1 MATIDTKVLKRPVT
15 ARVNEFDEFASRML
29 SYNITEAKLN
39 NQKSLPVVID
49 SYGGEVYSLMGMVD
63 LLTNSGLDII
73 TIATSKAMSC
83 GAFLLAIGKKRYAT
97 PKSTIMIHAVRNIIR
112 GDIDSQKNEV
122 NQMEKLNNMAFE
134 LLDVNTN
141 KPSGFWLNKLA
152 ENNNNDLYLSAQEAL
167 ELGLITNIGT
177 PELTDIFNEDE
188 IKMCENEGNNFDD
201 LRLLLSHENKSN
213 INHKEI
219 FNLIQDNFQSK
230 NINNDKNEQKQGE
243 TMDLNKVL
251 GKLSEDEKKPITAL
265 QNELIS
271 AKQDGEIKSKE
282 LETKMNEIKV
292 LSDNHAKV
300 IADFAKK
307 SDNDFIDTLIASKK
321 LSLAEKNDELEILA
335 NLPESVKAKHKTKL
349 LGKSAVVQGEV
360 PSNGESGFDG
370 GELSYKA
377 KLEKVAKKYNLD
389 LKKSS
394 DLAEAQVLE
403 AKGGY

>member
-1 MATIDTKVLKRPVT
+1 MAIDTKVLKRPVT

-83 GAFLLAIGKKRYAT
+83 GALLLAIGKKRYAT
-97 PKSTIMIHAVRNIIR
+97 PKSTIMIHAVRSTMR
-112 GDIDSQKNEV
+112 GDLDSQKNEV
-122 NQMEKLNNMAFE
+122 NQLEKLNNMAFE
-134 LLDVNTN
+134 LLDTNTN

-167 ELGLITNIGT
+167 NLGLITNIGT

-188 IKMCENEGNNFDD
+188 IKMCEKEGNNFDD

-230 NINNDKNEQKQGE
+230 NINNDKNEQKQGG

-271 AKQDGEIKSKE
+271 AKQDVEIKSKE
-282 LETKMNEIKV
+282 LETKINEIKA

-335 NLPESVKAKHKTKL
+335 NLPESVKAKHKAKL
-349 LGKSAVVQGEV
+349 LAKSAVVQGEV

-389 LKKSS
+389 LKKQS
-394 DLAEAQVLE
+394 DLAEAQILE

>member
-1 MATIDTKVLKRPVT
+1 MAIDTKVLKRPVT

-83 GAFLLAIGKKRYAT
+83 GALLLAIGKKRYAT
-97 PKSTIMIHAVRNIIR
+97 PKSTIMIHAVRSTMR
-112 GDIDSQKNEV
+112 GDLDSQKNEV
-122 NQMEKLNNMAFE
+122 NQLEKLNNMAFE
-134 LLDVNTN
+134 LLDTNTN

-167 ELGLITNIGT
+167 NLGLITNIGT

-188 IKMCENEGNNFDD
+188 IKMCEKEGNNFDD

-271 AKQDGEIKSKE
+271 AKQDVEIKSKE
-282 LETKMNEIKV
+282 LETKMNEIKA

-300 IADFAKK
+300 IADFTKK

-335 NLPESVKAKHKTKL
+335 NLPESVKAKHKAKL
-349 LGKSAVVQGEV
+349 LAKSAVVQGEV

-389 LKKSS
+389 LKKQS
-394 DLAEAQVLE
+394 DLAEAQILE

>member
-1 MATIDTKVLKRPVT
+1 MAIDTKVLKRPVT

-83 GAFLLAIGKKRYAT
+83 GALLLAIGKKRYAT
-97 PKSTIMIHAVRNIIR
+97 PKSTIMIHAVRSTMR
-112 GDIDSQKNEV
+112 GDLDSQKNEV
-122 NQMEKLNNMAFE
+122 NQLEKLNNMAFE
-134 LLDVNTN
+134 LLDTNTN

-167 ELGLITNIGT
+167 NLGLITNIGT

-188 IKMCENEGNNFDD
+188 IKMCEKEGNNFDD

-271 AKQDGEIKSKE
+271 AKQDVEIKSKE
-282 LETKMNEIKV
+282 LETKMNEIKA

-335 NLPESVKAKHKTKL
+335 NLPESVKAKHKAKL
-349 LGKSAVVQGEV
+349 LAKSAVVQGEV

-389 LKKSS
+389 LKKQS
-394 DLAEAQVLE
+394 DLAEAQILE

>member
-1 MATIDTKVLKRPVT
+1 MAIDTKVLKRPVT

-49 SYGGEVYSLMGMVD
+49 SYGGEAYSLMGMVD

-97 PKSTIMIHAVRNIIR
+97 PKSTIMIHAVRSTMR
-112 GDIDSQKNEV
+112 GDLDSQKNEV
-122 NQMEKLNNMAFE
+122 NQLEKLNNMAFE
-134 LLDVNTN
+134 LLDTNTN

-167 ELGLITNIGT
+167 NLGLITNIGT

-188 IKMCENEGNNFDD
+188 IKMCEKEGNNFDD

-230 NINNDKNEQKQGE
+230 NINNDKNEQKQGG

-271 AKQDGEIKSKE
+271 AKQDVEIKSKE
-282 LETKMNEIKV
+282 LETKINEIKA

-335 NLPESVKAKHKTKL
+335 NLPESVKAKHKAKL
-349 LGKSAVVQGEV
+349 LAKSAVVQGEV
-360 PSNGESGFDG
+360 PNNGENGFDG

-389 LKKSS
+389 LKKQS
-394 DLAEAQVLE
+394 DLAEAQILE

>member
-1 MATIDTKVLKRPVT
+1 MAIDTKVLKRPVT

-49 SYGGEVYSLMGMVD
+49 SYGGEAYSLMGMVD

-97 PKSTIMIHAVRNIIR
+97 PKSTIMIHAVRSTMR
-112 GDIDSQKNEV
+112 GDLDSQKNEV
-122 NQMEKLNNMAFE
+122 NQLEKLNNMAFE
-134 LLDVNTN
+134 LLDTNTN

-167 ELGLITNIGT
+167 NLGLITNIGT
-177 PELTDIFNEDE
+177 PELNEIFNEDE
-188 IKMCENEGNNFDD
+188 IKMCEKEGNNFDD

-230 NINNDKNEQKQGE
+230 NINNDKNEQKQGG

-271 AKQDGEIKSKE
+271 AKQDVEIKSKE
-282 LETKMNEIKV
+282 LETKINEIKA

-335 NLPESVKAKHKTKL
+335 NLPESVKAKHKAKL
-349 LGKSAVVQGEV
+349 LAKSAVVQGEV

-389 LKKSS
+389 LKKQS
-394 DLAEAQVLE
+394 DLAEAQILE

>member
-1 MATIDTKVLKRPVT
+1 MAIDTKVLKRPVT

-49 SYGGEVYSLMGMVD
+49 SYGGEVYSLLGMVD
-63 LLTNSGLDII
+63 ILSNSGLEVI
-73 TIATSKAMSC
+73 TIATSKTMSC
-83 GAFLLAIGKKRYAT
+83 GAFLLSIGKKRYAT
-97 PKSTIMIHAVRNIIR
+97 PNATIMIHAVRNAMR
-112 GDIDSQKNEV
+112 GDVESQKNEIE
-122 NQMEKLNNMAFE
+122 QMEKLNNKAFA
-134 LLDVNTN
+134 LLDSNTN
-141 KPSGFWLNKLA
+141 KESGFWLNKLA
-152 ENNNNDLYLSAQEAL
+152 ENNNNDLYLTPEEAL

-177 PELTDIFNEDE
+177 PELTEIFNEDE
-188 IKMCENEGNNFDD
+188 LKMCEKEGNSYDD
-201 LRLLLSHENKSN
+201 LKLLLAYDKP
-213 INHKEI
+213 KK
-219 FNLIQDNFQSK
+219 QDNFQSK

-271 AKQDGEIKSKE
+271 AKQDVEMKSKE
-282 LETKMNEIKV
+282 LETKINEMKV

-321 LSLAEKNDELEILA
+321 LALAEKNDELEILA
-335 NLPESVKAKHKTKL
+335 NLPESVKAKHKAKL
-349 LGKSAVVQGEV
+349 LAKSVVVQGEV

-389 LKKSS
+389 LKKQS
-394 DLAEAQVLE
+394 DLAEAQILE

>member
-1 MATIDTKVLKRPVT
+1 MAIDTKVLKRPVT

-83 GAFLLAIGKKRYAT
+83 GALLLSIGKKRYAT
-97 PKSTIMIHAVRNIIR
+97 PKSTIMIHAVRGGSR
-112 GDIDSQKNEV
+112 GDVASQKNEV
-122 NQMEKLNNMAFE
+122 NEIERLNNLAFE

-152 ENNNNDLYLSAQEAL
+152 ENNNNDLYLTPQEAL
-167 ELGLITNIGT
+167 NLGLITNIGT

-188 IKMCENEGNNFDD
+188 IKMCEKEGNNFDD

-271 AKQDGEIKSKE
+271 AKQDVEIKSKE
-282 LETKMNEIKV
+282 LETKMNEIKA

-300 IADFAKK
+300 IADFTKK

-335 NLPESVKAKHKTKL
+335 NLPESVKAKHKAKL
-349 LGKSAVVQGEV
+349 LAKSAVVQGEV

-389 LKKSS
+389 LKKQS
-394 DLAEAQVLE
+394 DLAEAQILE

>member
-1 MATIDTKVLKRPVT
+1 MAIDTKVLKRPVT

-49 SYGGEVYSLMGMVD
+49 SYGGEAYSLMGMVD

-97 PKSTIMIHAVRNIIR
+97 PKSTIMIHAVRNTIR
-112 GDIDSQKNEV
+112 GDVDSQQNEV
-122 NQMEKLNNMAFE
+122 NEIKRLNNLVFE

-152 ENNNNDLYLSAQEAL
+152 ENNNNDLYLTPQEAL
-167 ELGLITNIGT
+167 NLGLITNIGT

-188 IKMCENEGNNFDD
+188 IKMCEKEGNNFDD

-219 FNLIQDNFQSK
+219 FNLIQDNFQS
-230 NINNDKNEQKQGE
+230 NNNKNEQKQGE
-243 TMDLNKVL
+243 TMDLQKVL

-271 AKQDGEIKSKE
+271 TKQDVEMKSKE
-282 LETKMNEIKV
+282 LETKMNEIKA
-292 LSDNHAKV
+292 LNDNHLKV
-300 IADFAKK
+300 LADFTKK
-307 SDNDFIDTLIASKK
+307 SDNDFIDSLIASKK

-335 NLPESVKAKHKTKL
+335 NLPESVKAKHKAKL

-377 KLEKVAKKYNLD
+377 KLEKVAKKYSLD
-389 LKKSS
+389 LKKQS
-394 DLAEAQVLE
+394 DLAEAQILE

>member
-1 MATIDTKVLKRPVT
+1 MAIDTKVLKRPVT

-49 SYGGEVYSLMGMVD
+49 SYGGEAYSLMGMVD

-97 PKSTIMIHAVRNIIR
+97 PKSTIMIHAVRCTMR
-112 GDIDSQKNEV
+112 GDLDSQKNEV
-122 NQMEKLNNMAFE
+122 NQLEKLNNMAFE

-152 ENNNNDLYLSAQEAL
+152 ENNNNDLYLTPQEAL
-167 ELGLITNIGT
+167 NLGLITNIGT

-188 IKMCENEGNNFDD
+188 IKMCEKEGNNFDD

-219 FNLIQDNFQSK
+219 FNLIQDNFQS
-230 NINNDKNEQKQGE
+230 NNNKNEQKQGE
-243 TMDLNKVL
+243 TMDLQKVL

-271 AKQDGEIKSKE
+271 TKQDVEMKSKE
-282 LETKMNEIKV
+282 LETKMNEIKA
-292 LSDNHAKV
+292 LNDNHLKV
-300 IADFAKK
+300 LADFTKK
-307 SDNDFIDTLIASKK
+307 SDNDFIDSLIASKK

-335 NLPESVKAKHKTKL
+335 NLPESVKAKHKAKL

-377 KLEKVAKKYNLD
+377 KLEKVAKKYSLD
-389 LKKSS
+389 LKKQS
-394 DLAEAQVLE
+394 DLAEAQILE

>member
-1 MATIDTKVLKRPVT
+1 MAIDTKVLKRPVT

-49 SYGGEVYSLMGMVD
+49 SYGGEAYSLMGMVD

-97 PKSTIMIHAVRNIIR
+97 PKSTIMIHAVRSTMR
-112 GDIDSQKNEV
+112 GDLDSQKNEV
-122 NQMEKLNNMAFE
+122 NQLEKLNNMAFE
-134 LLDVNTN
+134 LLDTNTN

-167 ELGLITNIGT
+167 NLGLITNIGT

-188 IKMCENEGNNFDD
+188 IKMCEKEGNNFDD

-230 NINNDKNEQKQGE
+230 NINNDKNEQKQGG

-271 AKQDGEIKSKE
+271 AKQDVEIKSKE
-282 LETKMNEIKV
+282 LETKINEIKA

-335 NLPESVKAKHKTKL
+335 NLPESVKAKHKAKL
-349 LGKSAVVQGEV
+349 LAKSAVVQGEV

-389 LKKSS
+389 LKKQS
-394 DLAEAQVLE
+394 DLAEAQILE

>member
-1 MATIDTKVLKRPVT
+1 MAIDTKVLKRPVT

-49 SYGGEVYSLMGMVD
+49 SYGGEAYSLMGMVD

-97 PKSTIMIHAVRNIIR
+97 PKSTIMIHAVRSTMR
-112 GDIDSQKNEV
+112 GDLDSQKNEV
-122 NQMEKLNNMAFE
+122 NQLEKLNNMAFE
-134 LLDVNTN
+134 LLDTNTN

-167 ELGLITNIGT
+167 NLGLITNIGT

-188 IKMCENEGNNFDD
+188 IKMCEKEGNNFDD

-230 NINNDKNEQKQGE
+230 NINNDKNEQKQGG

-271 AKQDGEIKSKE
+271 AKQDVEIKSKE
-282 LETKMNEIKV
+282 LETKINEIKV

-335 NLPESVKAKHKTKL
+335 NLPESVKAKHKAKL
-349 LGKSAVVQGEV
+349 LAKSAVVQGEV
-360 PSNGESGFDG
+360 PNNGENGFDG

-389 LKKSS
+389 LKKQS
-394 DLAEAQVLE
+394 DLAEAQILE

>member
-1 MATIDTKVLKRPVT
+1 MAIDTKVLKKPVT

-49 SYGGEVYSLMGMVD
+49 SYGGEAYSLMGMVD

-97 PKSTIMIHAVRNIIR
+97 PKSTIMIHAVRNTMR
-112 GDIDSQKNEV
+112 GDLDSQKNEV
-122 NQMEKLNNMAFE
+122 NQLEKLNNMAFE
-134 LLDVNTN
+134 LLDINTN

-167 ELGLITNIGT
+167 NLGLITNIGT

-188 IKMCENEGNNFDD
+188 IKMCEKEGNNFDD

-230 NINNDKNEQKQGE
+230 NINNDKNEQKQGG

-271 AKQDGEIKSKE
+271 AKQDVEIKSKE
-282 LETKMNEIKV
+282 LETKINEIKA

-335 NLPESVKAKHKTKL
+335 NLPESVKAKHKAKL
-349 LGKSAVVQGEV
+349 LAKSAVVQGEV

-389 LKKSS
+389 LKKQS
-394 DLAEAQVLE
+394 DLAEAQILE

>member
-1 MATIDTKVLKRPVT
+1 MAIDTKVLKRPVT

-49 SYGGEVYSLMGMVD
+49 SYGGEAYSLMGMVD

-97 PKSTIMIHAVRNIIR
+97 PKSTIMIHAVRSTMR
-112 GDIDSQKNEV
+112 GDLDSQKNEV
-122 NQMEKLNNMAFE
+122 NQLEKLNNMAFE
-134 LLDVNTN
+134 LLDTNTN

-167 ELGLITNIGT
+167 NLGLITNIGT

-188 IKMCENEGNNFDD
+188 IKMCEKEGNNFDD

-230 NINNDKNEQKQGE
+230 NINNDKNEQKQGG

-271 AKQDGEIKSKE
+271 AKQDVEIKSKE
-282 LETKMNEIKV
+282 LETKINEIKA

-335 NLPESVKAKHKTKL
+335 NLPEAVKAKHKAKL
-349 LGKSAVVQGEV
+349 LAKSAVVQGEV

-389 LKKSS
+389 LKKQS
-394 DLAEAQVLE
+394 DLAEAQILE

>member
-1 MATIDTKVLKRPVT
+1 MAIDTKVLKRPVT

-49 SYGGEVYSLMGMVD
+49 SYGGEAYSLLGMVD

-112 GDIDSQKNEV
+112 GDVDSQKNEV

-141 KPSGFWLNKLA
+141 KPNGFWLNKLA

-177 PELTDIFNEDE
+177 PELNEIFNEDE
-188 IKMCENEGNNFDD
+188 IKMCEKEGNNFDD

-271 AKQDGEIKSKE
+271 AKQDVEMKSKE
-282 LETKMNEIKV
+282 LETKMNEIKA

-321 LSLAEKNDELEILA
+321 LALAEKNDELEILA
-335 NLPESVKAKHKTKL
+335 NLPESVKAKHKAKL
-349 LGKSAVVQGEV
+349 LAKSAVVQGEV

-389 LKKSS
+389 LKKQS
-394 DLAEAQVLE
+394 DLAEAQILE